1 MSRADLFAF
10 YWKMLDKLLIQM
22 GVPKADRPQLK
33 KQVHVGIR
41 TYFDVKSMSALKQD
55 QKALWEFV
63 QRAEVLLI
71 REYGYI
77 VDDNNELKFE

>member
-10 YWKMLDKLLIQM
+10 YWKMLDNLLIQM

-55 QKALWEFV
+55 HKALWDFV

-71 REYGYI
+71 SEYGYQ